1 MRGEKDN
8 KDNIV
13 KLTIKISKELHRKM
27 GESVKRG
34 FYVSISELVRDAIK
48 SEIRKIEEKLGEE
61 L

>member
-1 MRGEKDN
+1 MKEN
-8 KDNIV
+8 NV
-13 KLTIKISKELHRKM
+13 KLTVKISKELHRKM
-27 GESVKRG
+27 GEVVKRG